1 MESRVI
7 TGRVGAATSTATATS
22 TAISGALGACFTS
35 SIVGQSM
42 LAEELPA
49 ASDAS
54 TAGAGAA
61 AAGESA
67 SSSSSSLVAV
77 AYPQAAD
84 VSNAPAQILGD
95 DSLLLK

>member
-1 MESRVI
+1 VHPQTGSVESRVI
-7 TGRVGAATSTATATS
+7 TGRATSTSSGSGTS
-22 TAISGALGACFTS
+22 GGSSELGTCFTS

-42 LAEELPA
+42 LAEAVPTSSSSEMA
-49 ASDAS
+49 ADVSI
-54 TAGAGAA
+54 
-61 AAGESA
+61 
-67 SSSSSSLVAV
+67 SSSSSLVAV